1 MVPQSLTGRIL
12 EDPSVP
18 SSLGPSHLHTHSIG
32 ADKQTK
38 KAAELTTGWKL
49 HPILCSCGSELCVHA
64 DTHEHTHPT
73 TSRKHTPPQGGKL
86 SG

>member
-12 EDPSVP
+12 EDRSVP
-18 SSLGPSHLHTHSIG
+18 SSLGLSHLHTPSIG

-38 KAAELTTGWKL
+38 KAAELTTRWN
-49 HPILCSCGSELCVHA
+49 PILLLMCM
-64 DTHEHTHPT
+64 HEHTHPM